1 MGEKK
6 VPIRVNG
13 EAVSEALIAREFQ
26 MLRERY
32 ARELSPQEL
41 EEQREQIESDAREN
55 AVEYVLLMQQARKQI
70 APPRAREVEVH
81 LSAFK
86 AQHGGEENFEKQFHL
101 SPEDEEQIKADLA
114 DGIQLEKYF
123 DELCK
128 KAVRPTED
136 DLLAYYQEH
145 PEQFFV
151 PEQVD
156 ASHILQQPS
165 ESNPLEKV
173 YAELLNLLERLKA
186 GEDFDALAR
195 EHSHCQDGNHHLGYF
210 TRGQMVQAFEEV
222 AFSTPI
228 GEWSDIFQTEFGYHI
243 LMVHDR
249 KPEATLDFEE
259 VRYDIEAMLFDERK
273 NEVIGA
279 MADQLRSQANIQN
292 LEKTEV
298 PA

>member
-1 MGEKK
+1 MMNETATPLEILLVEDDPNDVELTLHALRQHHIANHVQVVRDGAQALDFIFGRGDYANLAPHNVPK
-6 VPIRVNG
+6 VILLDLKLPKVDG
-13 EAVSEALIAREFQ
+13 LQ
-26 MLRERY
+26 
-32 ARELSPQEL
+32 
-41 EEQREQIESDAREN
+41 
-55 AVEYVLLMQQARKQI
+55 VL
-70 APPRAREVEVH
+70 
-81 LSAFK
+81 
-86 AQHGGEENFEKQFHL
+86 
-101 SPEDEEQIKADLA
+101 EQIKADLA

-136 DLLAYYQEH
+136 DLLVYYQEH

-195 EHSHCQDGNHHLGYF
+195 EHSHCQDGSHHLGYF

-228 GEWSDIFQTEFGYHI
+228 GEWSKIFQTEFGYHI

-259 VRYDIEAMLFDERK
+259 VRYDIEAMLQQRGYRL
-273 NEVIGA
+273 VGISILLG
-279 MADQLRSQANIQN
+279 RSSQYHRALSFIRHNIISC
-292 LEKTEV
+292 
-298 PA
+298 